1 MSCGLEQLNW
11 FEPPNNERILEERLR
26 DALMDREETR
36 MDWIKWW
43 KAAGIRAAKTVAQT
57 AVSMLGVGV
66 IGVLEVD
73 WVNVAS
79 VSLLAGIVSMLT
91 SLAGLPELEQ

>member
-1 MSCGLEQLNW
+1 MIDEELSS
-11 FEPPNNERILEERLR
+11 PNNARRMKKRANQALTERKE
-26 DALMDREETR
+26 DG

-57 AVSMLGVGV
+57 AVSMLGVGM

-79 VSLLAGIVSMLT
+79 VSLLAGIVSLLT
-91 SLAGLPELEQ
+91 SLAGLPELED